1 MQFEIQRGQGLGGA
15 IAAPVCPAYD
25 RGAAFFQGLG
35 RSWNR
40 VNGRADRTRVL
51 WRAGEYTGRR
61 YLAKDR
67 DSARR
72 AEIARTNFAGP
83 RAWISSTTSILTEL
97 WSRMLREREI
107 RRIRAAWRAI
117 DDRTLK
123 DIGVSRYEI
132 EYAGDRRHCS

>member
-1 MQFEIQRGQGLGGA
+1 MQCESQWPGGA
-15 IAAPVCPAYD
+15 IAAPVCPACD
-25 RGAAFFQGLG
+25 RRYAFFEGLG
-35 RSWNR
+35 SSWNQ
-40 VNGRADRTRVL
+40 VNGRADRARVL

-72 AEIARTNFAGP
+72 AETARTNFAGP
-83 RAWISSTTSILTEL
+83 RAWITSTTSIITEL
-97 WSRMLREREI
+97 WSRVLREREI

-123 DIGVSRYEI
+123 DIGISRYEI
-132 EYAGDRRHCS
+132 EYAVDRRHWR

>member
-1 MQFEIQRGQGLGGA
+1 MQFEIQGSQCLGGA
-15 IAAPVCPAYD
+15 TAGPVCPAYD

-40 VNGRADRTRVL
+40 VSGRADRTRGPC
-51 WRAGEYTGRR
+51 RAGENTGHG

-67 DSARR
+67 ASARR
-72 AEIARTNFAGP
+72 AETARTNFAGP
-83 RAWISSTTSILTEL
+83 RAWITSTSSILTEL
-97 WSRMLREREI
+97 WSRMLRKREI

-123 DIGVSRYEI
+123 DIGISRYEI
-132 EYAGDRRHCS
+132 EYAGDRRHWR

>member
-1 MQFEIQRGQGLGGA
+1 MQFEIQRSQCLGGT

-35 RSWNR
+35 RSWN
-40 VNGRADRTRVL
+40 ADRTRVL
-51 WRAGEYTGRR
+51 WRAGEYTGRL

-72 AEIARTNFAGP
+72 AETARTNFAGP
-83 RAWISSTTSILTEL
+83 RAWITSTTSIITEL
-97 WSRMLREREI
+97 WSKVLREREI

-123 DIGVSRYEI
+123 DIGISRYEI
-132 EYAGDRRHCS
+132 EYARDARHWS